1 VVDVTEKPKLNGE
14 IVKIE
19 GKVTNPT
26 GEAVL
31 TGTGTVL
38 VARSL

>member
-1 VVDVTEKPKLNGE
+1 VKL
-14 IVKIE
+14 E
-19 GKVTNPT
+19 GRVTNPA